1 MGRQFVFSLQRIA
14 IMKNI
19 IDFLKNNL
27 AALAIG
33 LFCFGVY
40 LYFAY
45 SGNRICDCE
54 TTEKYSTSGTRSS
67 VNHFYHK

>member
-1 MGRQFVFSLQRIA
+1 ME
-14 IMKNI
+14 NI
-19 IDFLKNNL
+19 LDFIKKNL
-27 AALAIG
+27 AALTIG
-33 LFCFGVY
+33 LFCFAAY

-54 TTEKYSTSGTRSS
+54 TTEKYSASGSRGS

>member
-1 MGRQFVFSLQRIA
+1 
-14 IMKNI
+14 MKNVF
-19 IDFLKNNL
+19 DFIKNNL
-27 AALAIG
+27 LAAIIG
-33 LFCFGVY
+33 IFCFAAY